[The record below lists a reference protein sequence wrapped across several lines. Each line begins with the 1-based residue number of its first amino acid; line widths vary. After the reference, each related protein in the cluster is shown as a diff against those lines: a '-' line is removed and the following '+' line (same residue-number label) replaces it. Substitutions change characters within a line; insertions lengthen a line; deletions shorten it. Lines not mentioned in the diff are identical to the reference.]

1 MLLLVGLGNPGT
13 QYAGNRHNIGFRALD
28 ALARRYRFS
37 PWRAKFQGEVCEGE
51 IGGQR
56 VLALKPMTYMNESGR
71 SVGEAARFYKI
82 PPKDIFVFYDE
93 LDLPPAKLRV
103 KLGGGAA
110 GHNGIRSMIAHLD
123 GDFHRVRLG
132 IGHPGDKNRVTGWVL
147 GDFAKADQEW
157 LDLLFAAIGDQL
169 PKLLAGNPEGFQSAV
184 ALVMSPPKAR
194 EPAAPRPLKPA
205 AAANT
210 PASPASTPE
219 PAAPP
224 APQPTNAMADTL
236 RRLMTANPMKP
247 GKKGPK

>member
-1 MLLLVGLGNPGT
+1 MMLLVGLGNPGA
-13 QYAGNRHNIGFRALD
+13 QYAGNRHNIGFMALD

-51 IGGQR
+51 INGER

-82 PPKDIFVFYDE
+82 APKDIFTFYDE

-132 IGHPGDKNRVTGWVL
+132 IGHPGDKARVTGWVL
-147 GDFAKADQEW
+147 GDFAKVDQEW
-157 LDLLFAAIGDQL
+157 LDLLFGAIGDQM
-169 PKLLAGNPEGFQSAV
+169 PKLLSGHAEAFQSAV
-184 ALVMSPPKAR
+184 ALVMSPPKVREALTTR
-194 EPAAPRPLKPA
+194 PPKPEKAAEGPPGDATPAVPVPKLEPAPA
-205 AAANT
+205 
-210 PASPASTPE
+210 
-219 PAAPP
+219 
-224 APQPTNAMADTL
+224 NAMADTL
-236 RRLMTANPMKP
+236 RRLMTANPTKP
-247 GKKGPK
+247 GRKGPK